1 MRTALPA
8 LAAALLLAACGGS
21 SGKAAATSPA
31 AVVSY
36 DPDVP
41 AWRGGCFVDGTAGK
55 IVNGTPGPEVI
66 QYGDACSGGS
76 GGLVYLDRY
85 DPLAGTGTVTVL
97 PSTPGAK
104 PIAVAP
110 AGGAGGVVAGSTGA
124 RIDEAGR
131 QLLTLR
137 NVGYV
142 TGELVLVDLTNP
154 GKVPQSIAAN
164 VRVLNYDFLPSGA
177 VIFTG
182 NYDPG
187 TRQGDLFVWNGAV
200 AQRVALAA
208 SRAEFQLYR
217 LDPAL
222 AKAAYLT
229 AWTETGG
236 GELKLVQVSPTP
248 GLEVHV
254 DDAVEGMAWTASGAL
269 VWAVRLP
276 DGSASLKILPPGS
289 APGEERTLD
298 TGVQSW
304 TVAGDDVAYVK
315 DWTLLAGY
323 GTFFRASVTGAPPEL
338 GIPQASLELGAA
350 PAPAPGTTRAAL
362 SFVQVSDTD
371 RRSGTLWVVGPAGA
385 HAVEAGAVP
394 RAGYAF
400 SPGGSY
406 LAWARGFT
414 DPYAPGSASP
424 QPGIADEVRVVRV
437 DGGAAFT
444 VATSA
449 SMQSIAWDPGER
461 FVGALSAFDAAA
473 NAGRLEVRDLASP
486 QTALLSVERV
496 PPSGFAFGDDG
507 TVAAVSGWNDA
518 LLQGELVVQR
528 PGAAAASVASGV
540 TSFLAPRGGRV
551 IYAVRGSGRD
561 GLWLY

>member
-8 LAAALLLAACGGS
+8 LAALLLAACGGS
-21 SGKAAATSPA
+21 SGKAAATAPA
-31 AVVSY
+31 AVSY
-36 DPDVP
+36 DPDIS
-41 AWRGGCFVDGTAGK
+41 AWRGGCFLDGPPGK

-76 GGLVYLDRY
+76 GGLVYLDGY

-104 PIAVAP
+104 PIAVAS

-124 RIDEAGR
+124 RIDEAGQR
-131 QLLTLR
+131 LLTLR

-154 GKVPQSIAAN
+154 GKAPRPIAAN

-187 TRQGDLFVWNGAV
+187 TRQGDLFVWSGAV
-200 AQRVALAA
+200 AQRVALAV
-208 SRAEFQLYR
+208 SRAEFQMYR
-217 LDPAL
+217 LDPAR

-236 GELKLVQVSPTP
+236 GDLKVVEVSPSP
-248 GLEVHV
+248 GPEEYV
-254 DDAVEGMAWTASGAL
+254 DGAVEGMAWTASGAL

-276 DGSASLKILPPGS
+276 DGSATLKVLPAGSSPG
-289 APGEERTLD
+289 AERTLA

-323 GTFFRASVTGAPPEL
+323 GTFFRAPAAGAPEP

-362 SFVQVSDTD
+362 AFVQVSDAD
-371 RRSGTLWVVGPAGA
+371 RRSGTLWVTDATGA

-394 RAGYAF
+394 RAGYSF

-414 DPYAPGSASP
+414 DPFAPGSASP
-424 QPGIADEVRVVRV
+424 QPGIADEVRVARV

-444 VATSA
+444 VATAA

-461 FVGALSAFDAAA
+461 FVGTLSSFDAAA
-473 NAGRLEVRDLASP
+473 NAGRLEVRGLASP
-486 QTALLSVERV
+486 QTPLLSVERV
-496 PPSGFAFGDDG
+496 PPFGFAFGDDG
-507 TVAAVSGWNDA
+507 TVAAVGGWNDA
-518 LLQGELVVQR
+518 LLQGELMVQR
-528 PGAAAASVASGV
+528 PGGAAASVASGV

-551 IYAVRGSGRD
+551 IYAVRGGGRD

>member
-8 LAAALLLAACGGS
+8 LAAALLAACGGS

-31 AVVSY
+31 AVSY

-41 AWRGGCFVDGTAGK
+41 AWRGGCFLDGPAGK

-66 QYGDACSGGS
+66 QYGAACSGGS
-76 GGLVYLDRY
+76 GGLVYLDGY

-104 PIAVAP
+104 PIPVAP
-110 AGGAGGVVAGSTGA
+110 AGGGGNVVPASTGA
-124 RIDEAGR
+124 RIDDAGR
-131 QLLTLR
+131 RLLTLR
-137 NVGYV
+137 NVGFV
-142 TGELVLVDLTNP
+142 TGELVLVDLTSP
-154 GKVPQSIAAN
+154 GKAPRSLAAN

-187 TRQGDLFVWNGAV
+187 TRRGDLFVWSGATP
-200 AQRVALAA
+200 QPVALAV

-217 LDPAL
+217 LDPSRS
-222 AKAAYLT
+222 KAAYLT
-229 AWTETGG
+229 AWSETGG
-236 GELKLVQVSPTP
+236 GNLKLVDVSPSP
-248 GLEVHV
+248 GPELQA
-254 DDAVEGMAWTASGAL
+254 DTGVERMEWTASGAL

-276 DGSASLKILPPGS
+276 DGSASLKILPPSS
-289 APGEERTLD
+289 APGSERTLD

-323 GTFFRASVTGAPPEL
+323 GTFFRASASGAPEL
-338 GIPQASLELGAA
+338 GVPQVALDFGAA
-350 PAPAPGTTRAAL
+350 SAPAPGTRAAL
-362 SFVQVSDTD
+362 AFVQVSDAD
-371 RRSGTLWVVGPAGA
+371 RRAGTLWVVGAAGA
-385 HAVEAGAVP
+385 NAVEPGAVP
-394 RAGYAF
+394 RAGSSF
-400 SPGGSY
+400 SPGGGF
-406 LAWARGFT
+406 LAWARGFA
-414 DPYAPGSASP
+414 DPSAPGSVSP
-424 QPGIADEVRVVRV
+424 QPGIADEVRVARI
-437 DGGAAFT
+437 GGGVPFT

-486 QTALLSVERV
+486 EAALLSLERV
-496 PPSGFAFGDDG
+496 PPFGFGFGDDG
-507 TVAAVSGWNDA
+507 TVAAIGGWNDA
-518 LLQGELVVQR
+518 LLQGELVVER
-528 PGAAAASVASGV
+528 PGASPASVAAGV
-540 TSFLAPRGGRV
+540 TSFVAPRGGRV
-551 IYAVRGSGRD
+551 IYAVRGGGRD
-561 GLWLY
+561 GLWVY